1 MLGVSG
7 EEGVG
12 SEVER
17 VGDGIYCVVWV
28 SGISVTAFQLHC
40 VGGVRYEQHYG
51 VEYEIG
57 L

>member
-40 VGGVRYEQHYG
+40 VVGVRYEQHYG